1 MLPRTFLNFYRQQI
15 GIYGSKQMAYWKKH
29 LIFATDIQ
37 NHIYSQNKTFLFTRV
52 DCKKNINN

>member
-1 MLPRTFLNFYRQQI
+1 
-15 GIYGSKQMAYWKKH
+15 MAYWEKN